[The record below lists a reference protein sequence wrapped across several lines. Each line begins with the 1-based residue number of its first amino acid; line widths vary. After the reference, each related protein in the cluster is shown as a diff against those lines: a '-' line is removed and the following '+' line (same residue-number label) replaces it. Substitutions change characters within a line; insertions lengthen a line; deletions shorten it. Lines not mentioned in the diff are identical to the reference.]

1 MKIAAI
7 TDDGTKLSAHFGRA
21 RHFLVLT
28 AQDGEIVAR
37 ELRDKVGHQ
46 DFAHEGHSHGHSH
59 EHEHDAGEH
68 HAHHGRNDPRGHGF
82 GRGSGQRHASMM
94 AAIADCE
101 VLLARGMGQGAA
113 LALEKAGIQPITT
126 EIRTID
132 EAVQAYLSGEIA
144 DRPERRH

>member
-28 AQDGEIVAR
+28 VQDGEIVAR

-46 DFAHEGHSHGHSH
+46 DFAHEGHSH
-59 EHEHDAGEH
+59 EHEHDAEE
-68 HAHHGRNDPRGHGF
+68 HHGRNDPRGHGF
-82 GRGSGQRHASMM
+82 GRGSGRHHASMM
-94 AAIADCE
+94 VALTDCE
-101 VLLARGMGQGAA
+101 VLLARCMGQGAYQ
-113 LALEKAGIQPITT
+113 ALEKAGIKPITT
-126 EIRTID
+126 EIRTIA
-132 EAVQAYLSGEIA
+132 EAVQAYLSGEIV